1 MCVTRDDSALAF
13 NKNILDTDF
22 TSSDPNKAAW
32 NVVRV
37 VYSPGKNHLEL
48 THPQVRSEFDE
59 ILLRHAAESGACV
72 CEGVEVTGIT
82 FSSDDERRPVS
93 ASWKSD
99 MGSKGEVRF
108 QWLVDASGRTG
119 LMSSKYLRN
128 RKFNKNLKNIAFWA
142 YWTGA
147 GTYEPGTRRE
157 NAPWFEALTG
167 TEICVRD
174 LWSLI
179 RCLEDET
186 GWSW

>member
-1 MCVTRDDSALAF
+1 
-13 NKNILDTDF
+13 
-22 TSSDPNKAAW
+22 
-32 NVVRV
+32 
-37 VYSPGKNHLEL
+37 LEL
-48 THPQVRSEFDE
+48 THPQVRSELDE

-72 CEGVEVTGIT
+72 CEGVQVTGIT